1 MMTLG
6 GGQILSETRGIQAL
20 LLAVVLIGACAA
32 KSRHAIGSR
41 SADAV
46 DSPAALFPVRLRRPA
61 AITLCVTELSLG
73 IALLVTAVPLPGG
86 AGLESTVAVYA
97 RGAAALFFLTA
108 TATLRELRDRR
119 PEAGC
124 GCFGDLSHTPVSWRS
139 IARAALLCAVALAS
153 IGARP
158 LRMPGSPGMAWLLL
172 AIVAAELAALG
183 ALSPELSE
191 VMVRLGYCEP
201 CEARRIPVSRTL
213 NSLRASSQWR
223 RYRRHLT
230 ADEPSDVWRE
240 GCWRFAV
247 FPGMAEGRRVD
258 VVFAVYTK
266 LRRPPVLAAIVD
278 APTGQC
284 PGEFLIPPPRSSSGN
299 DVARPLPLFVRAA
312 PADPMPRGRAVA
324 SQRYLTSRDLSRSQ
338 MDSRS

>member
-1 MMTLG
+1 MTLG
-6 GGQILSETRGIQAL
+6 GGEILSEMRGIQAL

-32 KSRHAIGSR
+32 KSRRAIGSR

-46 DSPAALFPVRLRRPA
+46 ASPAVLFPVQLRRPA

-73 IALLVTAVPLPGG
+73 IALLVTAGPFPGG
-86 AGLESTVAVYA
+86 PDLKSAAAAYT
-97 RGAAALFFLTA
+97 RGAVALFFLTA
-108 TATLRELRDRR
+108 TATLHELRERR

-139 IARAALLCAVALAS
+139 IARSALLCAVALAS
-153 IGARP
+153 ISARP

-172 AIVAAELAALG
+172 AMMAAELAALA
-183 ALSPELSE
+183 ALSPELGE
-191 VMVRLGYCEP
+191 VMVRLGYSEP
-201 CEARRIPVSRTL
+201 CEVRRIPVSRTL
-213 NSLRASSQWR
+213 NSLHASSQWR

-230 ADEPSDVWRE
+230 AVEPSDVWRE

-266 LRRPPVLAAIVD
+266 LRRPPVRAAIVD
-278 APTGQC
+278 APTGEY
-284 PGEFLIPPPRSSSGN
+284 PGGLLIPPPRSSSGN
-299 DVARPLPLFVRAA
+299 GVPKPLPVFVQAS
-312 PADPMPRGRAVA
+312 PRPF
-324 SQRYLTSRDLSRSQ
+324 YRSI
-338 MDSRS
+338 R